1 MSSVRIFPVILAG
14 GASSRLWPTSANN
27 KPKWDLRLFEGPKG
41 STQRMSLLESTYARA
56 RKVADAADCFV
67 VTSAS
72 QADLVRRS
80 LPELPA
86 ANVLV
91 EPEMRD
97 TAGALA
103 YAAGAVGKRATL
115 DKVQWDAAVML
126 VLPGDHV
133 IRDLDRFAVCAKT
146 AAAAAIEFNALM
158 TFGIVPLAPNTGYG
172 YVQRGEEK
180 KISNADPKAP
190 AVYKVAAFKEKPDLA
205 TAEKYVASGE
215 YYWNGGIFAW
225 QLSTLM
231 SEFERQLPVHHQ
243 MALALAATAAKPGEI
258 GAALWD
264 AVAVSAFPTLKKTS
278 IDFGIM
284 EGAKNVATVRAD
296 FDWDDIGSWSA
307 VGPHLPASGENRV
320 ASGGTL
326 LTVDAKN
333 NVVFAAG
340 KRVALIGVEGLA
352 VIQDGDDILICRL
365 DRDQDVKKINEM
377 AKKQI

>member
-1 MSSVRIFPVILAG
+1 MSSVRIFPVLLAG

-27 KPKWDLRLFEGPKG
+27 KPKWDLRLFEGPAG
-41 STQRMSLLESTYARA
+41 STGRMSLLESTFARA

-72 QADLVRRS
+72 QAELVRRS

-86 ANVLV
+86 QNVLV

-97 TAGALA
+97 TAGAVA
-103 YAAGAVGKRATL
+103 YGAGAVAKRATQL
-115 DKVQWDAAVML
+115 GVKWEDAVML

-133 IRDLDRFAVCAKT
+133 IRDLDRFAICAKT
-146 AAAAAIEFNALM
+146 AANAAVELGALM
-158 TFGIVPLAPNTGYG
+158 TFGIVPLGPNTGYG
-172 YVQRGEEK
+172 YVQRGAEI
-180 KISNADPKAP
+180 KIANPLANAPS
-190 AVYKVAAFKEKPDLA
+190 VNSVAAFKEKPDLA
-205 TAEKYVASGE
+205 TAEKYVSSGE

-231 SEFERQLPVHHQ
+231 SEFERQLPTHHT
-243 MALALAATAAKPGEI
+243 MVTSLAATGVKSGEA
-258 GAALWD
+258 GQALWD
-264 AVAVSAFPTLKKTS
+264 AVASASFPTLKKTS

-284 EGAKNVATVRAD
+284 EGAKKVATVRAD

-320 ASGGTL
+320 AAGGT
-326 LTVDAKN
+326 VFSIDSKQ
-333 NVVFAAG
+333 NVVFASG
-340 KRVALIGVEGLA
+340 KRVALVGVEGLA
-352 VIQDGDDILICRL
+352 VIQDGDDILICKL

-377 AKKQI
+377 AKTK

>member
-1 MSSVRIFPVILAG
+1 MSSLRIFPVLLAG

-27 KPKWDLRLFEGPKG
+27 KPKWDLRLFEGPAG
-41 STQRMSLLESTYARA
+41 SSKRMSLLESTYARA

-72 QADLVRRS
+72 QAELVRRS
-80 LPELPA
+80 LPELPPE
-86 ANVLV
+86 NVLV

-97 TAGALA
+97 TAGAVA
-103 YAAGAVGKRATL
+103 YGAGAVAKRATQL
-115 DKVQWDAAVML
+115 GVKWEQAVML

-133 IRDLDRFAVCAKT
+133 IRDLDRFATCART
-146 AAAAAIEFNALM
+146 AANAAVELGALM

-172 YVQRGEEK
+172 YVQRGEEIK
-180 KISNADPKAP
+180 LSNAIPDSPS
-190 AVYKVAAFKEKPDLA
+190 VYNVVAFKEKPNLS
-205 TAEKYVASGE
+205 TAEQYVASGE

-231 SEFERQLPVHHQ
+231 SEFERQLPTHHL
-243 MALALAATAAKPGEI
+243 MVTSLAATGFKPGAA
-258 GAALWD
+258 GQALWD
-264 AVAVSAFPTLKKTS
+264 AVATASFPTLKKTS

-284 EGAKNVATVRAD
+284 EGAKKVATVRAD

-320 ASGGTL
+320 ASGGTVL
-326 LTVDAKN
+326 SLDAKN

-377 AKKQI
+377 AKNK